1 VPLWRFRGDQERA
14 RAAEALHEGLPARD
28 VLGPAVKRRGDEWRD
43 RGYSKAEA
51 KAKTEAEA
59 WAHRAASRFV
69 GDWNVIVT
77 KGRPPRR

>member
-1 VPLWRFRGDQERA
+1 VE
-14 RAAEALHEGLPARD
+14 
-28 VLGPAVKRRGDEWRD
+28 RRGDEWRD
-43 RGYSKAEA
+43 RGYSKAED
-51 KAKTEAEA
+51 KAKTEAEAKTEA